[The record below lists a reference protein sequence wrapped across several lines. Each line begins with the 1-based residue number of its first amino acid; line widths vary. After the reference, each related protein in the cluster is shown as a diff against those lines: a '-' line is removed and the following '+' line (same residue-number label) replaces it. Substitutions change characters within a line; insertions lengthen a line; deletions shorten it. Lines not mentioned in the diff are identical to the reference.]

1 MERAANPIASESSAI
16 HERQLESSDGKK
28 WIVRTIPTSDFQGVT
43 VMVEQRLFRDGKGGL
58 VYRFDDQSQATK
70 IYHQALCEAKTL
82 SPQEGQPQSPERQC
96 GVGPAQTA
104 KLMSPLR
111 AMLQSRQELGLS
123 VRCRPRRV
131 LSCSKNFTSTGAVA
145 FKSVVAGDMKATLS
159 IDDGRCTTS
168 VTEPYSSPFEGTHTA
183 QVACLIS
190 DARTVNTSMEGCIP
204 QRCATG
210 RVPSALCSLPESTFR
225 SVFVGTYAQQ
235 LSNPTQSRHLLFP
248 ITVDPDDNPDA
259 LARGDGHVRC

>member
-1 MERAANPIASESSAI
+1 MDTAEATKSSNPFGKALIALAILIAATPGLAIANQIASDKSAI

-28 WIVRTIPTSDFQGVT
+28 WIVRTIPSSDFNGGQ

-70 IYHQALCEAKTL
+70 TYHQALCEAKDSVPSRGATTISGEAVWSWSCTNSKAGAPSSSSTPISARSSDYL
-82 SPQEGQPQSPERQC
+82 FAVAPDGNYP
-96 GVGPAQTA
+96 VG
-104 KLMSPLR
+104 S
-111 AMLQSRQELGLS
+111 
-123 VRCRPRRV
+123 
-131 LSCSKNFTSTGAVA
+131 NFTSSGAIA

-168 VTEPYSSPFEGTHTA
+168 VSEPYSTPFEGSHVA
-183 QVACLIS
+183 QLACLIS

-210 RVPSALCSLPESTFR
+210 RGSL
-225 SVFVGTYAQQ
+225 
-235 LSNPTQSRHLLFP
+235 NPL
-248 ITVDPDDNPDA
+248 
-259 LARGDGHVRC
+259 

>member
-1 MERAANPIASESSAI
+1 MSNVCSEMERA
-16 HERQLESSDGKK
+16 
-28 WIVRTIPTSDFQGVT
+28 
-43 VMVEQRLFRDGKGGL
+43 GL
-58 VYRFDDQSQATK
+58 SIGLTTK
-70 IYHQALCEAKTL
+70 VKQPRSITRPCVKQKTL

-111 AMLQSRQELGLS
+111 AMLQSPPGARTICTLS
-123 VRCRPRRV
+123 PRRV

-210 RVPSALCSLPESTFR
+210 RGSLSA
-225 SVFVGTYAQQ
+225 V
-235 LSNPTQSRHLLFP
+235 QSP
-248 ITVDPDDNPDA
+248 
-259 LARGDGHVRC
+259 